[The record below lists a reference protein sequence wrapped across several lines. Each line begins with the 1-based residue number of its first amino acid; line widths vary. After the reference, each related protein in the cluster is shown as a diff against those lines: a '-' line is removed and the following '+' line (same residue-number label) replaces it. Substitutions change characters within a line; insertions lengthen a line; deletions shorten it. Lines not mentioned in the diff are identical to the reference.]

1 MSASPS
7 KLIGLR
13 MAAALCA
20 AGIGLVSLP
29 RAASAQGF
37 ANFQGA
43 PTGPVVG
50 SAEDNKNTQKQAA
63 PPALPGARVN
73 KSEAAPA
80 EPGAAD
86 LPPTE
91 ALFDAINRG
100 DMLSARDAVNRGAD
114 LNGHNVLGLTP
125 LDLSVDLGRND
136 ITFLLL
142 SLRPANPTASATG
155 QGGPA
160 KAGGATAAA
169 TRGNGR
175 RGSRVAAA
183 PPTDAGAAAPTAGS
197 VGAPPLSRAELRR
210 QERLARIADEKARK
224 QAAAGGAAPAASPSA
239 GSQQPRQ
246 YAGDKGPAGTP
257 VPQMGFVGFGS
268 VTR

>member
-1 MSASPS
+1 M
-7 KLIGLR
+7 
-13 MAAALCA
+13 LCA
-20 AGIGLVSLP
+20 LGIGLAMPP
-29 RAASAQGF
+29 RVASAQGF
-37 ANFQGA
+37 ANFNGA

-114 LNGHNVLGLTP
+114 LNGHNVLGLSP

-142 SLRPANPTASATG
+142 SLRPANPTVAATG
-155 QGGPA
+155 QGAPAAPVGPSA
-160 KAGGATAAA
+160 ATARGNGRHGGRVTAAQATDATAAA
-169 TRGNGR
+169 PA
-175 RGSRVAAA
+175 S
-183 PPTDAGAAAPTAGS
+183 AGAAVT
-197 VGAPPLSRAELRR
+197 PPLSRTEMRR
-210 QERLARIADEKARK
+210 QARRAGIADEKART
-224 QAAAGGAAPAASPSA
+224 QTASGAAAAASSQSA
-239 GSQQPRQ
+239 AAQQPRQ
-246 YAGDKGPAGTP
+246 FAGDKGPAGTP